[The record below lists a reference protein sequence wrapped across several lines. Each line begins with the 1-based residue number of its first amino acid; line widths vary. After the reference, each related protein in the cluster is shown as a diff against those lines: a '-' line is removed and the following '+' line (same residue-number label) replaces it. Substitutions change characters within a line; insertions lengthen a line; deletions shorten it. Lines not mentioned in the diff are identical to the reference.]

1 MNGQFTSR
9 IILNHN
15 IQSTPTNKNLHF
27 LRPGKK
33 GSFWLVIGNVGF
45 KSGFFFIRLLI
56 SMKEM

>member
-9 IILNHN
+9 IKLNHN

-45 KSGFFFIRLLI
+45 KSGFFLLG
-56 SMKEM
+56 S